1 MTKPPEILTF
11 GCRLN
16 TYESEVMRGHA
27 AGLDDVIIVNT
38 CAVTAEAER
47 QARQAIRRAHR
58 DRPDARIVVTGCA
71 AQIDPDRWAALPGVS
86 RVLGNREKL
95 EAASW
100 TGAAMRSGH
109 AVSDIM
115 AATETVPHL
124 VTEFAGRTRAFVEV
138 QQGCDHR
145 CTFCIIPFG
154 RGPSR
159 SVPVG
164 AVVEQVRTLVASGYR
179 EIVLTGVDITSW
191 GGDLP
196 GRPALGQLCR
206 RVLALV
212 PELERLRLSSV
223 DPVEIDEDLWRLLAQ
238 ERRFMPYLHLSLQAG
253 SDMVL
258 KRMKRRHLVEDV
270 VRVLDRA
277 RACRPDIGIGAD
289 VIAGFPTETD
299 ELFAETLDFVRTRRL
314 PYLHVFPYSE
324 RPGTPAE
331 RMPAVPVAVRK
342 ERAAQL
348 RAAGQAAARDY
359 HAGLLGRPLTVL
371 LETATSGHSEEFA
384 PVRLTSDRLA
394 GVAAEAGQIVTVR
407 ATAIDENGLVAE
419 TL

>member
-1 MTKPPEILTF
+1 MSKPPEILTF

-58 DRPDARIVVTGCA
+58 DRPEARIVVTGCA
-71 AQIDPDRWAALPGVS
+71 AQIDPARWEALPGVA

-100 TGAAMRSGH
+100 TPAALGEGR

-164 AVVEQVRTLVASGYR
+164 AVVEQVRALVASGYR
-179 EIVLTGVDITSW
+179 EVVLTGVDITSW

-196 GRPALGQLCR
+196 GQPALGQLCR
-206 RVLALV
+206 RLLVLV

-223 DPVEIDEDLWRLLAQ
+223 DPVEIDEDLWRLLES

-258 KRMKRRHLVEDV
+258 KRMKRRHLVADV
-270 VRVLDRA
+270 VGVIERA
-277 RACRPDIGIGAD
+277 RACRPDLGIGAD
-289 VIAGFPTETD
+289 VIAGFPTESD
-299 ELFAETLDFVRTRRL
+299 ALFDETLAFVRGQAL

-324 RPGTPAE
+324 RPGTPAAK
-331 RMPAVPVAVRK
+331 MPAVPVPLRR
-342 ERAAQL
+342 ERAARL
-348 RAAGQAAARDY
+348 RAAGQDAARAY
-359 HAGLLGRPLTVL
+359 HAGLLGRTLNVL

-384 PVRLTSDRLA
+384 PVRLA
-394 GVAAEAGQIVTVR
+394 EGAAEAGRIVAVR
-407 ATAIDENGLVAE
+407 ATAVDENGLVAE
-419 TL
+419 IL

>member
-1 MTKPPEILTF
+1 MSGAPEILTF

-58 DRPDARIVVTGCA
+58 DRPEARIVVTGCA
-71 AQIDPDRWAALPGVS
+71 AQIDPARWEALPGVA

-95 EAASW
+95 DAASW
-100 TGAAMRSGH
+100 TPVALGEGR

-164 AVVEQVRTLVASGYR
+164 VVVEQVRALVAAGYR
-179 EIVLTGVDITSW
+179 EVVLTGVDITSW

-206 RVLALV
+206 RLLALV

-223 DPVEIDEDLWRLLAQ
+223 DPVEIDEDLWRLL
-238 ERRFMPYLHLSLQAG
+238 EGEPRFMPYLHLSLQAG

-258 KRMKRRHLVEDV
+258 KRMKRRHLVADV
-270 VRVLDRA
+270 AGVIARA
-277 RACRPDIGIGAD
+277 RACRPELGIGAD
-289 VIAGFPTETD
+289 VIAGFPTESD
-299 ELFAETLDFVRTRRL
+299 ELFDETLAFVRGQGL

-324 RPGTPAE
+324 RPGTPAA
-331 RMPAVPVAVRK
+331 RMPAVPVPVRR
-342 ERAAQL
+342 ERAARL
-348 RAAGQAAARDY
+348 RVAGREAARAY
-359 HAGLLGRPLTVL
+359 HAGLLGRTLNVL

-384 PVRLTSDRLA
+384 PVRLAA
-394 GVAAEAGQIVTVR
+394 GESEAGRIVAVR
-407 ATAIDENGLVAE
+407 ATAVDENGLVADI
-419 TL
+419 L

>member
-1 MTKPPEILTF
+1 MSGAPEILTF

-58 DRPDARIVVTGCA
+58 DRPEARIVVTGCA
-71 AQIDPDRWAALPGVS
+71 AQIDPARWEALPGVA

-95 EAASW
+95 DAASW
-100 TGAAMRSGH
+100 TPVALGEGR

-164 AVVEQVRTLVASGYR
+164 VVVEQVRALVAAGYR
-179 EIVLTGVDITSW
+179 EVVLTGVDITSW

-206 RVLALV
+206 RLLALV

-223 DPVEIDEDLWRLLAQ
+223 DPVEIDEDLWRLL
-238 ERRFMPYLHLSLQAG
+238 EGEPRFMPYLHLSLQAG

-258 KRMKRRHLVEDV
+258 KRMKRRHLVADV
-270 VRVLDRA
+270 AGVIARA
-277 RACRPDIGIGAD
+277 RACRPELGIGAD
-289 VIAGFPTETD
+289 VIAGFPTESD
-299 ELFAETLDFVRTRRL
+299 ELFDETLAFVRGQGL

-324 RPGTPAE
+324 RPGTPAA
-331 RMPAVPVAVRK
+331 RMPAVPVPVRR
-342 ERAAQL
+342 ERAARL
-348 RAAGQAAARDY
+348 RAAGREAAGAY
-359 HAGLLGRPLTVL
+359 HGGLLGRTLNVL

-384 PVRLTSDRLA
+384 PVRLAA
-394 GVAAEAGQIVTVR
+394 GESEAGRIVAVR
-407 ATAIDENGLVAE
+407 ATAVDENGLVADI
-419 TL
+419 L